1 MVSSAPSPIVS
12 AGSAQ
17 ADQTLSSR
25 KETLR
30 RMYDESQKGFPAV
43 QDITCKQ
50 LQDLL
55 QASDPVVL
63 VDVRSPDE
71 QEVSVLPG
79 NVMRK
84 EDFDGHQQE
93 WANHTI
99 VTYCTIGARSG
110 KYAQQL
116 IDQGVPQVYN
126 LRGSIIAWTQEGYSL
141 VKGDNSQTPTTE
153 VHTFGKQWDLV
164 GDGYQSIQYGAI
176 QGNVELVR
184 SVLPRVLGGR

>member
-1 MVSSAPSPIVS
+1 
-12 AGSAQ
+12 
-17 ADQTLSSR
+17 
-25 KETLR
+25 
-30 RMYDESQKGFPAV
+30 MYDESQKAFPAV
-43 QDITCKQ
+43 QDITCNQ

-71 QEVSVLPG
+71 QQVSVLPG
-79 NVMRK
+79 NVVRK
-84 EDFDGHQQE
+84 EDFDSHQQE
-93 WANHTI
+93 YANHKI

-116 IDQGVPQVYN
+116 VDQGVPQVYN
-126 LRGSIIAWTQEGYSL
+126 LRGSIIAWTQEGYPL
-141 VKGDNSQTPTTE
+141 VKGDKSQTPTTQ

-176 QGNVELVR
+176 QGNVELLR
-184 SVLPRVLGGR
+184 SVLPHVLGGR

>member
-1 MVSSAPSPIVS
+1 
-12 AGSAQ
+12 
-17 ADQTLSSR
+17 
-25 KETLR
+25 
-30 RMYDESQKGFPAV
+30 MYQESQKAFPAV
-43 QDITCKQ
+43 QAITCDQ

-71 QEVSVLPG
+71 QQVSILPG
-79 NVMRK
+79 NVVRK
-84 EDFDGHQQE
+84 EDFDGHHKE
-93 WANHTI
+93 YANHKI

-116 IDQGVPQVYN
+116 VDQGVPQVYN
-126 LRGSIIAWTQEGYSL
+126 LEGSIIAWTQEGNPL
-141 VKGDNSQTPTTE
+141 VRGDNSHTPTTQ

>member
-1 MVSSAPSPIVS
+1 MYEECQKAFPS
-12 AGSAQ
+12 
-17 ADQTLSSR
+17 
-25 KETLR
+25 
-30 RMYDESQKGFPAV
+30 V
-43 QDITCKQ
+43 QDITCNQ

-63 VDVRSPDE
+63 VDVRSPEE
-71 QEVSVLPG
+71 QRVSVLPG
-79 NVMRK
+79 NVVHK

-93 WANHTI
+93 YSNHKI

-110 KYAQQL
+110 MYAQQL
-116 IDQGVPQVYN
+116 TDQGVPQVYN
-126 LRGSIIAWTQEGYSL
+126 LRGSIIAWTQEGYPL
-141 VKGDNSQTPTTE
+141 VNGDDRQTPTTQ